1 MTIRL
6 LPENEKES
14 VTKEKVLAMERSFL
28 NILDFDL
35 QLLSP
40 QTFLERYLRLSNAKV
55 DDNLT

>member
-6 LPENEKES
+6 LPENEKDS

-40 QTFLERYLRLSNAKV
+40 QTFLERFLRLSNTKV